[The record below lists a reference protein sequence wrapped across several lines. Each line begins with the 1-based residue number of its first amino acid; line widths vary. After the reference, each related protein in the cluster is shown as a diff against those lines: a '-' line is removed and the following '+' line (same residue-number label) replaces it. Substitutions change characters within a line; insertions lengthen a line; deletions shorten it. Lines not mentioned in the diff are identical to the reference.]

1 MLVTDDG
8 ISTLVNPLQPENAEE
23 PMLVTDD
30 GISTLVNPLQP
41 ENAEEPMLVRPVV
54 WDKSRWI
61 LADSPAAVS
70 VASKVLMV
78 EEVITPVTTTLY
90 SPQPENA

>member
-8 ISTLVNPLQPENAEE
+8 ISTLVNPLQPENA
-23 PMLVTDD
+23 LV
-30 GISTLVNPLQP
+30 
-41 ENAEEPMLVRPVV
+41 PMLVRPVV

-78 EEVITPVTTTLY
+78 EEVIAPVTTTLY
-90 SPQPENA
+90 SPLILDKSNVETVSAVTIFPRAHFA